1 MLSAIIIVE
10 QEARGQ
16 EKVGVPAAPVTAGV
30 PLAEK
35 HWRGTPLVCADVLG
49 RSVAVRFMDEMR
61 RAGID
66 MISLVGDVCDIPAS
80 TIDPG
85 VSLMPCSTE
94 VAWRTARQDL
104 ITGQQSGI
112 EAMLIIRAGA
122 YVDLDLK
129 DTLQAHN
136 DQGQATTR
144 VFDKQ
149 GPLNMWIVDPARF
162 SGSQDLLI
170 DLQED
175 PSARYF
181 VTGYVN
187 RLEHPRDLRQL
198 VVDGLTSRCRL
209 RPQGTEIRSR
219 VWIGHDAQIHKDAR
233 VVAPAFIGSG
243 TRIAEQCLIT
253 RCSNIERDCRVDF
266 GTVVE
271 DSSIL
276 SNSYLG
282 IGLDLSHAIA
292 EGSHLFNLQHDVT
305 LEIADPCIIRQNTE
319 LHQEA
324 SFPSP
329 AGFVF
334 GDGQFAQAEEGRR

>member
-1 MLSAIIIVE
+1 MLSAIIIVGPE
-10 QEARGQ
+10 TRGQ
-16 EKVGVPAAPVTAGV
+16 EEGGVPAAPVTAGLS
-30 PLAEK
+30 LAEK
-35 HWRGTPLVCADVLG
+35 HWRGTPLVCVDVLG
-49 RSVAVRFMDEMR
+49 RSVAVRLMDEMR

-66 MISLVGDVCDIPAS
+66 MISLVGDVSDVPAS

-104 ITGQQSGI
+104 ITGQQSGV

-129 DTLQAHN
+129 DALQAHN

-181 VTGYVN
+181 VSGYVN
-187 RLEHPRDLRQL
+187 RLERPRDLRQL
-198 VVDGLTSRCRL
+198 VVDGLTSRCGL

-219 VWIGHDAQIHKDAR
+219 
-233 VVAPAFIGSG
+233 
-243 TRIAEQCLIT
+243 
-253 RCSNIERDCRVDF
+253 RVDR
-266 GTVVE
+266 
-271 DSSIL
+271 
-276 SNSYLG
+276 
-282 IGLDLSHAIA
+282 
-292 EGSHLFNLQHDVT
+292 
-305 LEIADPCIIRQNTE
+305 P
-319 LHQEA
+319 
-324 SFPSP
+324 
-329 AGFVF
+329 
-334 GDGQFAQAEEGRR
+334 